1 MNAQQAIAF
10 SIKPLTFAIA
20 MLGIHG
26 CATQPSASQPLSQRV
41 LQANQQLVSRQSYA
55 YDYRVNVVRPPLR
68 SAQALPA
75 SPNRLKLIGQLS
87 KAKHLDARQQAL
99 VTEGVNHQTREQ
111 SEVGQVMDILT
122 KRFEFASTG
131 VVDLRRGQM
140 SIVPEFRYVQNNA
153 GAFIKVPLAA
163 DFARSKVYADLSGLS
178 EFATDPQYD
187 GRYIEYDYSKLLKDK
202 KIDKKALFK
211 VFEQMSLLN
220 ATLAKES
227 DYQPLALT
235 TEDKAKGVS
244 QRIGYRIGYNQML
257 AEYLLFFHVNK
268 RYLKSF
274 INPADF
280 AKDDELKQLG
290 SLAVSP
296 RYLMK
301 KAFDSNELASVE
313 EKAYESA
320 MRLYEAIDKMRAQ
333 SDDSAADPA
342 SADAA
347 EAMDSLETQTAT
359 DESTTDEPTT
369 DESTSDELAQTAKAL
384 AAFDKYQSDK
394 LVSAAALAKI
404 IEANPQAFKAL
415 QAEISKE
422 ANSSFISMDDD
433 IRISYGLNHHNQLLN
448 MVAMSDL
455 PAFEKTTPTT
465 NQPKT
470 QMRTVVNFYDYGK
483 ARVNPDIFNKAITW
497 QQASKDNNLW
507 AATKQSKVFDSDK
520 NLEALSY
527 SLLKQNKGFVET
539 FVTLYTYQFVLQK
552 DEASLG
558 EIDMSALNAAATKLA
573 KIQADNYAVMNT
585 DSRQQDAIT
594 DVDAYVDDELAEH
607 IAGIVDKTYR
617 NQQYLQ
623 QIAKLKAQG
632 KSDAQ
637 IFSQLYQT
645 ISDKPSD
652 VASDVE
658 SAAAVAAQAAAAVD
672 VVEESEEQQ
681 ACSLLLDTD
690 KLDKTSR
697 TRLAKICE
705 KIDTATAQEQ
715 AESQQSSYA
724 DTASS
729 DAAASA
735 PMTAADIAKQTQARD
750 KFNQLLGE
758 IAIEDMQ
765 TQAKHISLSDEGD
778 DELIEKLK
786 PHFEASYDF
795 DYDAYKAA
803 YQLLLLSQ

>member
-1 MNAQQAIAF
+1 MNAQQAITF
-10 SIKPLTFAIA
+10 CIKPLTFAIVL
-20 MLGIHG
+20 LGIHG

-41 LQANQQLVSRQSYA
+41 LQANQQLVSRQSYT

-68 SAQALPA
+68 SAQALAA

-87 KAKHLDARQQAL
+87 TAQHLDARQQAL

-202 KIDKKALFK
+202 KIDKRALFK

-235 TEDKAKGVS
+235 AEDKAKGVS
-244 QRIGYRIGYNQML
+244 QRIGYRISYNQML

-280 AKDDELKQLG
+280 AKDDELKQLS

-301 KAFDSNELASVE
+301 KAFDSHELASVE

-347 EAMDSLETQTAT
+347 EAMDSLETQTA
-359 DESTTDEPTT
+359 TDEPTT

-433 IRISYGLNHHNQLLN
+433 IRISYGLNRQNQLLN

-455 PAFEKTTPTT
+455 PAFEKTTPPT

-539 FVTLYTYQFVLQK
+539 FVTLYSYQFVLQK
-552 DEASLG
+552 DEASLN
-558 EIDMSALNAAATKLA
+558 EIDMAALNSAATKLA

-585 DSRQQDAIT
+585 DSRQQEAVTDA
-594 DVDAYVDDELAEH
+594 DAYVDDELAEH

-658 SAAAVAAQAAAAVD
+658 NAAAAVEAAAAVD
-672 VVEESEEQQ
+672 IVEDSEEQQ

-690 KLDKTSR
+690 KLDKNSR
-697 TRLAKICE
+697 TRLAKICA
-705 KIDTATAQEQ
+705 KIDKATA
-715 AESQQSSYA
+715 S
-724 DTASS
+724 ASR
-729 DAAASA
+729 DAAKSA
-735 PMTAADIAKQTQARD
+735 PITAADIAKQKQARD

-758 IAIEDMQ
+758 IAIEDMH

-778 DELIEKLK
+778 DKLIEKLK

>member
-1 MNAQQAIAF
+1 MNAQQAITF
-10 SIKPLTFAIA
+10 CIKPLTFAIVL
-20 MLGIHG
+20 LGIHG

-41 LQANQQLVSRQSYA
+41 LQANQQLVSRQSYT

-68 SAQALPA
+68 SAQALAA

-87 KAKHLDARQQAL
+87 TAQHLDARQQAL

-202 KIDKKALFK
+202 KIDKRALFK

-235 TEDKAKGVS
+235 AEDKAKGVS
-244 QRIGYRIGYNQML
+244 QRIGYRISYNQML

-280 AKDDELKQLG
+280 AKDDELKQLS

-301 KAFDSNELASVE
+301 KAFDSHELASVE

-359 DESTTDEPTT
+359 DESTT

-433 IRISYGLNHHNQLLN
+433 IRISYGLNRQNQLLN

-455 PAFEKTTPTT
+455 PAFEKTTPPT

-552 DEASLG
+552 DEASLN
-558 EIDMSALNAAATKLA
+558 EIDMAALNSAATKLA

-585 DSRQQDAIT
+585 DSRQQEAVTDA
-594 DVDAYVDDELAEH
+594 DAYVDDELAEH

-652 VASDVE
+652 VE
-658 SAAAVAAQAAAAVD
+658 SAAAAVEAAAAVD

-690 KLDKTSR
+690 KLDKNSR
-697 TRLAKICE
+697 TRLAKICA
-705 KIDTATAQEQ
+705 KIDKATA
-715 AESQQSSYA
+715 S
-724 DTASS
+724 ASR
-729 DAAASA
+729 DAAKSA
-735 PMTAADIAKQTQARD
+735 PITAADIAKQKQARD

-758 IAIEDMQ
+758 IAIEDMH

-778 DELIEKLK
+778 DKLIEKLK

>member
-1 MNAQQAIAF
+1 M
-10 SIKPLTFAIA
+10 
-20 MLGIHG
+20 
-26 CATQPSASQPLSQRV
+26 
-41 LQANQQLVSRQSYA
+41 
-55 YDYRVNVVRPPLR
+55 
-68 SAQALPA
+68 
-75 SPNRLKLIGQLS
+75 
-87 KAKHLDARQQAL
+87 
-99 VTEGVNHQTREQ
+99 
-111 SEVGQVMDILT
+111 
-122 KRFEFASTG
+122 
-131 VVDLRRGQM
+131 
-140 SIVPEFRYVQNNA
+140 
-153 GAFIKVPLAA
+153 
-163 DFARSKVYADLSGLS
+163 
-178 EFATDPQYD
+178 
-187 GRYIEYDYSKLLKDK
+187 
-202 KIDKKALFK
+202 
-211 VFEQMSLLN
+211 
-220 ATLAKES
+220 
-227 DYQPLALT
+227 
-235 TEDKAKGVS
+235 
-244 QRIGYRIGYNQML
+244 
-257 AEYLLFFHVNK
+257 LFFHVNK

-333 SDDSAADPA
+333 SDDNAADPA

-359 DESTTDEPTT
+359 DESTTDE
-369 DESTSDELAQTAKAL
+369 SSSDELGQTAKAL

-394 LVSAAALAKI
+394 FVSAAALAKI
-404 IEANPQAFKAL
+404 IDANPQAFKAL

-422 ANSSFISMDDD
+422 ANSSFMSMDDD
-433 IRISYGLNHHNQLLN
+433 IRISYGLNRQNQLLN

-507 AATKQSKVFDSDK
+507 AATKQSKTFDSDK

-552 DEASLG
+552 DEASLN
-558 EIDMSALNAAATKLA
+558 EIDMAALNAAATKLA

-623 QIAKLKAQG
+623 QIAQLKAQG

-658 SAAAVAAQAAAAVD
+658 NAAAAVEEAAAAVD

-697 TRLAKICE
+697 TRLAKICA
-705 KIDTATAQEQ
+705 KIDTATAQEH
-715 AESQQSSYA
+715 AASQQSSYA
-724 DTASS
+724 DTASR

-795 DYDAYKAA
+795 NYDAYKAT

>member
-1 MNAQQAIAF
+1 MNAQQAITF
-10 SIKPLTFAIA
+10 CIKPLTFAIVL
-20 MLGIHG
+20 LGIHG

-41 LQANQQLVSRQSYA
+41 LQANQQLVSRQSYT

-68 SAQALPA
+68 SAQALAA

-87 KAKHLDARQQAL
+87 TAQHLDARQQAL

-202 KIDKKALFK
+202 KIDKRALFK

-235 TEDKAKGVS
+235 AEDKAKGVS
-244 QRIGYRIGYNQML
+244 QRIGYRISYNQML

-280 AKDDELKQLG
+280 AKDDELKQLS

-301 KAFDSNELASVE
+301 KAFDSHELASVE

-347 EAMDSLETQTAT
+347 EAMDSLETQTA
-359 DESTTDEPTT
+359 TDEPTT

-433 IRISYGLNHHNQLLN
+433 IRISYGLNRQNQLLN

-455 PAFEKTTPTT
+455 PAFEKTTPPT

-552 DEASLG
+552 DEASLN
-558 EIDMSALNAAATKLA
+558 EIDMAALNSAATKLA

-585 DSRQQDAIT
+585 DSRQQEAVTDA
-594 DVDAYVDDELAEH
+594 DAYVDDELAEH

-652 VASDVE
+652 VD
-658 SAAAVAAQAAAAVD
+658 SAAEAVEAAAAVD

-690 KLDKTSR
+690 KLDKNSR
-697 TRLAKICE
+697 TRLAKICA
-705 KIDTATAQEQ
+705 KIDKATA
-715 AESQQSSYA
+715 S
-724 DTASS
+724 ASR
-729 DAAASA
+729 DAAKSA
-735 PMTAADIAKQTQARD
+735 PITAADIAKQKQARD

-778 DELIEKLK
+778 DKLIEKLK

>member
-10 SIKPLTFAIA
+10 SIKPLTFAIV

-41 LQANQQLVSRQSYA
+41 LQANQNLVSRQSYA
-55 YDYRVNVVRPPLR
+55 YDYRVNVVRPHLR
-68 SAQALPA
+68 SAQALAA

-202 KIDKKALFK
+202 KIDKRALFK

-227 DYQPLALT
+227 DYQTLALT

-257 AEYLLFFHVNK
+257 AEYLLFFHVNE

-280 AKDDELKQLG
+280 AKDDELKQLS

-301 KAFDSNELASVE
+301 KAFDSHELASVE

-359 DESTTDEPTT
+359 DESTTDE
-369 DESTSDELAQTAKAL
+369 STSDELGQTAKAL

-404 IEANPQAFKAL
+404 IDANPQAFKAL

-433 IRISYGLNHHNQLLN
+433 IRISYGLNRQNQLLN

-483 ARVNPDIFNKAITW
+483 ARVNPDIFNKAVTW
-497 QQASKDNNLW
+497 QQASKNNNLW

-552 DEASLG
+552 DEASLS
-558 EIDMSALNAAATKLA
+558 EIDMAALNAAATKLA

-585 DSRQQDAIT
+585 DSRQQEAVT

-652 VASDVE
+652 VASDVASDVE
-658 SAAAVAAQAAAAVD
+658 SAPAVAAEATAAVD
-672 VVEESEEQQ
+672 IVEESEEQQ
-681 ACSLLLDTD
+681 ACSVLLDTD

-705 KIDTATAQEQ
+705 KIDTATTQEH
-715 AESQQSSYA
+715 AASQQSSYA
-724 DTASS
+724 DTAS
-729 DAAASA
+729 AS
-735 PMTAADIAKQTQARD
+735 TAVDIAKQTQALD

-765 TQAKHISLSDEGD
+765 TQAKHISLSDED

>member
-10 SIKPLTFAIA
+10 SIKPLTFAIVL
-20 MLGIHG
+20 LGIHG
-26 CATQPSASQPLSQRV
+26 CATLPSASQPLSQRV
-41 LQANQQLVSRQSYA
+41 LQANQNLLSRQSYA

-68 SAQALPA
+68 SAQALAA
-75 SPNRLKLIGQLS
+75 SPNRLKLIQQLS
-87 KAKHLDARQQAL
+87 AAQHLDARQQAL

-111 SEVGQVMDILT
+111 SEAGQVMDILT

-131 VVDLRRGQM
+131 VVDFRRGQM

-202 KIDKKALFK
+202 KIDKRALFK
-211 VFEQMSLLN
+211 VFEQMSLLT

-227 DYQPLALT
+227 DYQSLALT

-244 QRIGYRIGYNQML
+244 QRIGYRISYNQML

-280 AKDDELKQLG
+280 VKDDELKQLG

-301 KAFDSNELASVE
+301 KAFDSHELASVE

-359 DESTTDEPTT
+359 DEPTT
-369 DESTSDELAQTAKAL
+369 DESTSDELGQTVKAL

-433 IRISYGLNHHNQLLN
+433 IRISYGLNRQNQLLN
-448 MVAMSDL
+448 VVAMSDL
-455 PAFEKTTPTT
+455 PAFEKTMPTT

-497 QQASKDNNLW
+497 QQASKDNNLL
-507 AATKQSKVFDSDK
+507 AATKQSKTFDSDK

-552 DEASLG
+552 DEASLN
-558 EIDMSALNAAATKLA
+558 EIDMAALNAAATKLA

-585 DSRQQDAIT
+585 DSRQQKAIT

-652 VASDVE
+652 VE
-658 SAAAVAAQAAAAVD
+658 SAAAVAAEAAAAVD

-697 TRLAKICE
+697 TRLAKICA
-705 KIDTATAQEQ
+705 KIDKATAQEQ
-715 AESQQSSYA
+715 AASQRSGSA

-729 DAAASA
+729 DAAASVR
-735 PMTAADIAKQTQARD
+735 MTAADIAKQTQARD

-786 PHFEASYDF
+786 PHFEASYNF
-795 DYDAYKAA
+795 NYDAYKAT

>member
-1 MNAQQAIAF
+1 MNAQQAITF
-10 SIKPLTFAIA
+10 CIKPLTFAIVL
-20 MLGIHG
+20 LGIHG

-41 LQANQQLVSRQSYA
+41 LQANQQLVSRQSYT

-68 SAQALPA
+68 SAQALAA

-87 KAKHLDARQQAL
+87 TAQHLDARQQAL

-202 KIDKKALFK
+202 KIDKRALFK

-235 TEDKAKGVS
+235 AEDKAKGVS

-280 AKDDELKQLG
+280 AKDDELKQLS

-301 KAFDSNELASVE
+301 KAFDSHELASVE

-347 EAMDSLETQTAT
+347 EAMDSLETQTA
-359 DESTTDEPTT
+359 TDEPTT

-433 IRISYGLNHHNQLLN
+433 IRISYGLNRQNQLLN

-455 PAFEKTTPTT
+455 PAFEKTTPPT

-552 DEASLG
+552 DEASLN
-558 EIDMSALNAAATKLA
+558 EIDMAALNSAATKLA

-585 DSRQQDAIT
+585 DSRQQEAVTDA
-594 DVDAYVDDELAEH
+594 DAYVDDELAEH

-652 VASDVE
+652 VE
-658 SAAAVAAQAAAAVD
+658 SAAAAVEAAAAVD

-690 KLDKTSR
+690 KLDKNSR
-697 TRLAKICE
+697 TRLAKICA
-705 KIDTATAQEQ
+705 KIDKATA
-715 AESQQSSYA
+715 S
-724 DTASS
+724 ASR
-729 DAAASA
+729 DAAKSA
-735 PMTAADIAKQTQARD
+735 PITAADIAKQKQARD

-758 IAIEDMQ
+758 IAIEDMH

-778 DELIEKLK
+778 DKLIEKLK

>member
-10 SIKPLTFAIA
+10 SIKPLTFAIVL
-20 MLGIHG
+20 LGIHG
-26 CATQPSASQPLSQRV
+26 CATQPSVSQPLSQRV
-41 LQANQQLVSRQSYA
+41 LQANQNLVSRQSYA

-68 SAQALPA
+68 SAQALAA

-87 KAKHLDARQQAL
+87 AAQHLDARQQAL

-111 SEVGQVMDILT
+111 SEAGQVMDILT

-202 KIDKKALFK
+202 KIDKRALFK

-227 DYQPLALT
+227 DYQSLALT

-301 KAFDSNELASVE
+301 KAFDSHELASVE

-347 EAMDSLETQTAT
+347 EAMNSLETQTAN
-359 DESTTDEPTT
+359 DDSTT
-369 DESTSDELAQTAKAL
+369 DESTSGDLGQTATAL

-404 IEANPQAFKAL
+404 IDANPQAFKAL

-422 ANSSFISMDDD
+422 ANSGFISIDDD
-433 IRISYGLNHHNQLLN
+433 IRISYGLNRHNQLLN

-455 PAFEKTTPTT
+455 PAFENTTPTA

-507 AATKQSKVFDSDK
+507 AATKQSKTFDSDK

-552 DEASLG
+552 DEASLN
-558 EIDMSALNAAATKLA
+558 EIDMAALNAAATKLA

-585 DSRQQDAIT
+585 DSRQQEAVT

-623 QIAKLKAQG
+623 QIARLKAQG

-645 ISDKPSD
+645 ISDKPSN
-652 VASDVE
+652 VE
-658 SAAAVAAQAAAAVD
+658 SAAAVAAEAAVD

-690 KLDKTSR
+690 KLDKKSR

-715 AESQQSSYA
+715 AASQQSGSA
-724 DTASS
+724 DTASVR
-729 DAAASA
+729 
-735 PMTAADIAKQTQARD
+735 MTAADIAKQKQARD

-765 TQAKHISLSDEGD
+765 TQAKHISLSDED

-795 DYDAYKAA
+795 NYDAYKAA

>member
-1 MNAQQAIAF
+1 
-10 SIKPLTFAIA
+10 
-20 MLGIHG
+20 
-26 CATQPSASQPLSQRV
+26 
-41 LQANQQLVSRQSYA
+41 
-55 YDYRVNVVRPPLR
+55 
-68 SAQALPA
+68 
-75 SPNRLKLIGQLS
+75 
-87 KAKHLDARQQAL
+87 
-99 VTEGVNHQTREQ
+99 
-111 SEVGQVMDILT
+111 
-122 KRFEFASTG
+122 
-131 VVDLRRGQM
+131 
-140 SIVPEFRYVQNNA
+140 
-153 GAFIKVPLAA
+153 
-163 DFARSKVYADLSGLS
+163 
-178 EFATDPQYD
+178 
-187 GRYIEYDYSKLLKDK
+187 
-202 KIDKKALFK
+202 
-211 VFEQMSLLN
+211 
-220 ATLAKES
+220 
-227 DYQPLALT
+227 
-235 TEDKAKGVS
+235 
-244 QRIGYRIGYNQML
+244 
-257 AEYLLFFHVNK
+257 
-268 RYLKSF
+268 
-274 INPADF
+274 
-280 AKDDELKQLG
+280 
-290 SLAVSP
+290 
-296 RYLMK
+296 MK
-301 KAFDSNELASVE
+301 KAFDSHELASVE

-347 EAMDSLETQTAT
+347 EAMDSLETQTA
-359 DESTTDEPTT
+359 TDEPTT

-433 IRISYGLNHHNQLLN
+433 IRISYGLNRQNQLLN

-455 PAFEKTTPTT
+455 PAFEKTTPPT

-552 DEASLG
+552 DEASLN
-558 EIDMSALNAAATKLA
+558 EIDMAALNSAATKLA

-585 DSRQQDAIT
+585 DSRQQEAVTDA
-594 DVDAYVDDELAEH
+594 DAYVDDELAEH

-658 SAAAVAAQAAAAVD
+658 NAAAAVEEAAAAVD

-690 KLDKTSR
+690 KLDKNSR
-697 TRLAKICE
+697 TRLAKICA
-705 KIDTATAQEQ
+705 KIDKATA
-715 AESQQSSYA
+715 S
-724 DTASS
+724 ASR
-729 DAAASA
+729 DAAKSA
-735 PMTAADIAKQTQARD
+735 PITAADIAKQKQARD

-758 IAIEDMQ
+758 IAIEDMH

-778 DELIEKLK
+778 DKLIEKLK
-786 PHFEASYDF
+786 PHFDASYDF

>member
-1 MNAQQAIAF
+1 MNAQQAITF
-10 SIKPLTFAIA
+10 CIKPLTFAIVL
-20 MLGIHG
+20 LGIHG

-41 LQANQQLVSRQSYA
+41 LQANQQLVSRQSYT

-68 SAQALPA
+68 SAQALAA

-87 KAKHLDARQQAL
+87 TAQHLDARQQAL

-202 KIDKKALFK
+202 KIDKRALFK

-235 TEDKAKGVS
+235 AEDKAKGVS
-244 QRIGYRIGYNQML
+244 QRIGYRISYNQML

-280 AKDDELKQLG
+280 AKDDELKQLS

-301 KAFDSNELASVE
+301 KAFDSHELASVE

-347 EAMDSLETQTAT
+347 EAMDSLETQTA
-359 DESTTDEPTT
+359 TDEPTT

-433 IRISYGLNHHNQLLN
+433 IRISYGLNRQNQLLN

-455 PAFEKTTPTT
+455 PAFEKTTPPT

-552 DEASLG
+552 DEASLN
-558 EIDMSALNAAATKLA
+558 EIDMAALNSAATKLA

-585 DSRQQDAIT
+585 DSRQQEAVTDA
-594 DVDAYVDDELAEH
+594 DAYVDDELAEH

-652 VASDVE
+652 VE
-658 SAAAVAAQAAAAVD
+658 SSAAVAAEAAVD

-690 KLDKTSR
+690 KLDKNSR
-697 TRLAKICE
+697 TRLAKICA
-705 KIDTATAQEQ
+705 KIDKATA
-715 AESQQSSYA
+715 S
-724 DTASS
+724 ASR
-729 DAAASA
+729 DAAKSA
-735 PMTAADIAKQTQARD
+735 PITAADIAKQKQARD

-758 IAIEDMQ
+758 IAIEDMH

-778 DELIEKLK
+778 DKLIEKLK

>member
-1 MNAQQAIAF
+1 
-10 SIKPLTFAIA
+10 
-20 MLGIHG
+20 
-26 CATQPSASQPLSQRV
+26 
-41 LQANQQLVSRQSYA
+41 
-55 YDYRVNVVRPPLR
+55 
-68 SAQALPA
+68 
-75 SPNRLKLIGQLS
+75 
-87 KAKHLDARQQAL
+87 
-99 VTEGVNHQTREQ
+99 
-111 SEVGQVMDILT
+111 
-122 KRFEFASTG
+122 
-131 VVDLRRGQM
+131 
-140 SIVPEFRYVQNNA
+140 
-153 GAFIKVPLAA
+153 
-163 DFARSKVYADLSGLS
+163 
-178 EFATDPQYD
+178 
-187 GRYIEYDYSKLLKDK
+187 
-202 KIDKKALFK
+202 
-211 VFEQMSLLN
+211 MSLLN

-227 DYQPLALT
+227 DYQSLALT
-235 TEDKAKGVS
+235 NEDKAKGVS

-280 AKDDELKQLG
+280 AKDDELKQLS

-333 SDDSAADPA
+333 SDESAADPA

-359 DESTTDEPTT
+359 DESTTDE
-369 DESTSDELAQTAKAL
+369 SSSDELGQTAKAL

-404 IEANPQAFKAL
+404 IDANPQAFKAL

-433 IRISYGLNHHNQLLN
+433 IRISYGLNRQNQLLN
-448 MVAMSDL
+448 VVAMSDL
-455 PAFEKTTPTT
+455 PAFEKTTPPT

-507 AATKQSKVFDSDK
+507 AATKQSKIFDSDK

-552 DEASLG
+552 DEASLN
-558 EIDMSALNAAATKLA
+558 EIDMAALNAAASKLA
-573 KIQADNYAVMNT
+573 KIQADNYAVVNT
-585 DSRQQDAIT
+585 DSRQQEAVT
-594 DVDAYVDDELAEH
+594 DIDAYVDDELAEH

-623 QIAKLKAQG
+623 QIARLKAQG

-652 VASDVE
+652 VE
-658 SAAAVAAQAAAAVD
+658 SAAAVAAEAAAAVD

-697 TRLAKICE
+697 TRLAKICA
-705 KIDTATAQEQ
+705 KIDKATAQEQ
-715 AESQQSSYA
+715 AASQQSGSA
-724 DTASS
+724 DTAPV
-729 DAAASA
+729 
-735 PMTAADIAKQTQARD
+735 PMTAADIAKQKQARD

-765 TQAKHISLSDEGD
+765 TQAKHISLSDED

-795 DYDAYKAA
+795 NYDAYKAA

>member
-1 MNAQQAIAF
+1 MNAQQAITF
-10 SIKPLTFAIA
+10 CIKPLTFAIVL
-20 MLGIHG
+20 LGIHG

-41 LQANQQLVSRQSYA
+41 LQANQQLVSRQSYT

-68 SAQALPA
+68 SAQALAA

-87 KAKHLDARQQAL
+87 TAQHLDARQQAL

-202 KIDKKALFK
+202 KIDKRALFK

-235 TEDKAKGVS
+235 AEDKAKGVS
-244 QRIGYRIGYNQML
+244 QRIGYRIGYNQMI

-280 AKDDELKQLG
+280 AKDDELKQLS

-301 KAFDSNELASVE
+301 KAFDSHELASVE

-347 EAMDSLETQTAT
+347 EAMDSLETQTA
-359 DESTTDEPTT
+359 TDEPTT

-433 IRISYGLNHHNQLLN
+433 IRISYGLNRQNQLLN

-455 PAFEKTTPTT
+455 PAFEKTTPPT

-552 DEASLG
+552 DEASLN
-558 EIDMSALNAAATKLA
+558 EIDMAALNSAATKLA

-585 DSRQQDAIT
+585 DSRQQEAVTDA
-594 DVDAYVDDELAEH
+594 DAYVDDELAEH

-652 VASDVE
+652 VE
-658 SAAAVAAQAAAAVD
+658 SAAAAVEAAAAVD

-690 KLDKTSR
+690 KLDKNSR
-697 TRLAKICE
+697 TRLAKICA
-705 KIDTATAQEQ
+705 KIDKATA
-715 AESQQSSYA
+715 S
-724 DTASS
+724 ASR
-729 DAAASA
+729 DAAKSA
-735 PMTAADIAKQTQARD
+735 PITAADIAKQKQARD

-758 IAIEDMQ
+758 IAIEDMH

-778 DELIEKLK
+778 DKLIEKLK

>member
-1 MNAQQAIAF
+1 MNAQQAITF
-10 SIKPLTFAIA
+10 CIKPLTFAIV

-202 KIDKKALFK
+202 KIDKRALFK

-235 TEDKAKGVS
+235 AEDKAKGVS
-244 QRIGYRIGYNQML
+244 QRIGYRISYNQML

-280 AKDDELKQLG
+280 VKDDELKQLG

-347 EAMDSLETQTAT
+347 EAMDSLDTQTAT
-359 DESTTDEPTT
+359 DESTTDE
-369 DESTSDELAQTAKAL
+369 STSDELGQTAKAL

-404 IEANPQAFKAL
+404 IDANPQAFKAL

-433 IRISYGLNHHNQLLN
+433 IRISYGLNRHNQLLN
-448 MVAMSDL
+448 VVAMSDL
-455 PAFEKTTPTT
+455 PTFEKTTPTT

-539 FVTLYTYQFVLQK
+539 FVTLYAYQFVLQK
-552 DEASLG
+552 DEASLN
-558 EIDMSALNAAATKLA
+558 EIDMAALNAAASKLA
-573 KIQADNYAVMNT
+573 KIQADNYAVINT
-585 DSRQQDAIT
+585 DSRQQEAVTDA
-594 DVDAYVDDELAEH
+594 DAYVDDELAEH

-652 VASDVE
+652 VE
-658 SAAAVAAQAAAAVD
+658 SAAAVAAEAAAAAVD

-697 TRLAKICE
+697 TRLAKICA
-705 KIDTATAQEQ
+705 KIDKATAQEQ
-715 AESQQSSYA
+715 AASQQSSYA
-724 DTASS
+724 DTA
-729 DAAASA
+729 
-735 PMTAADIAKQTQARD
+735 PVRMTAADIAKQKQARD

-765 TQAKHISLSDEGD
+765 TQAKHISLSDED

-795 DYDAYKAA
+795 NYDAYKAA

>member
-10 SIKPLTFAIA
+10 SIKPLTFAIV

-26 CATQPSASQPLSQRV
+26 CATQPSVSQPLSQRV
-41 LQANQQLVSRQSYA
+41 LQANQNLLSRQSYA

-68 SAQALPA
+68 SAQALAA

-87 KAKHLDARQQAL
+87 AAQHLDARQQAL
-99 VTEGVNHQTREQ
+99 VTDGVNHQTREQ
-111 SEVGQVMDILT
+111 SEAGQVMDILT

-131 VVDLRRGQM
+131 VVDFRRGQM

-202 KIDKKALFK
+202 KIDKRALFK
-211 VFEQMSLLN
+211 VFEQMSLLT

-227 DYQPLALT
+227 DYQSLALT
-235 TEDKAKGVS
+235 NEDKAKGVS

-280 AKDDELKQLG
+280 VKDDELKQLG

-301 KAFDSNELASVE
+301 KAFDSHELASVE

-320 MRLYEAIDKMRAQ
+320 MRLYEAIDKMRSQ
-333 SDDSAADPA
+333 SHDSAADPA

-359 DESTTDEPTT
+359 DEPTT
-369 DESTSDELAQTAKAL
+369 DESTSDELGQTAKAL

-404 IEANPQAFKAL
+404 IDANPQAFKAL

-422 ANSSFISMDDD
+422 VNSSFMSMDDD
-433 IRISYGLNHHNQLLN
+433 IRISYGLNRQNQLLN

-507 AATKQSKVFDSDK
+507 AATKQSKAFDSDK

-552 DEASLG
+552 DEASLS
-558 EIDMSALNAAATKLA
+558 EIDMAALNAAATKLA
-573 KIQADNYAVMNT
+573 KIQADNYAVVNT
-585 DSRQQDAIT
+585 DSRQQGAVT
-594 DVDAYVDDELAEH
+594 DIDAYVDDELAEH

-623 QIAKLKAQG
+623 QIARLKAQG
-632 KSDAQ
+632 KSEAQ

-652 VASDVE
+652 VE
-658 SAAAVAAQAAAAVD
+658 SAAAVAAEAAAAVD
-672 VVEESEEQQ
+672 VVEESQEQQ

-690 KLDKTSR
+690 KLDKKSR
-697 TRLAKICE
+697 TRLAKICA
-705 KIDTATAQEQ
+705 KIDKATAQQQAASQQSGSADTATVR
-715 AESQQSSYA
+715 
-724 DTASS
+724 
-729 DAAASA
+729 
-735 PMTAADIAKQTQARD
+735 MTAADIAKQKQARD

-765 TQAKHISLSDEGD
+765 TQAKHISLSDED

-795 DYDAYKAA
+795 NYDAYKAA

>member
-1 MNAQQAIAF
+1 MNAQQAITF
-10 SIKPLTFAIA
+10 CIKPLTFAIVL
-20 MLGIHG
+20 LGIHG
-26 CATQPSASQPLSQRV
+26 CVTQPSASQPLSQRV
-41 LQANQQLVSRQSYA
+41 LQANQNLVSRQSYA
-55 YDYRVNVVRPPLR
+55 YDYRVNVMRPPLR

-75 SPNRLKLIGQLS
+75 SPNRLKLIQQLS
-87 KAKHLDARQQAL
+87 KAKHLDARQQVL

-111 SEVGQVMDILT
+111 SEAGQVMDILT

-187 GRYIEYDYSKLLKDK
+187 GRYIEYDYSKLLKDR
-202 KIDKKALFK
+202 KIDKRALFK

-257 AEYLLFFHVNK
+257 AEYLLFFHVNE

-274 INPADF
+274 INPTDF
-280 AKDDELKQLG
+280 VKDDELKQLG

-301 KAFDSNELASVE
+301 KAFDSHELASVE

-347 EAMDSLETQTAT
+347 EAMDSLETQTA
-359 DESTTDEPTT
+359 TDEPTT

-433 IRISYGLNHHNQLLN
+433 IRISYGLNRQNQLLN

-455 PAFEKTTPTT
+455 PAFDNTTPTT

-558 EIDMSALNAAATKLA
+558 EIDMAALNAAATKLA
-573 KIQADNYAVMNT
+573 KIQADNYAVINT

-594 DVDAYVDDELAEH
+594 DADAYVDDELAEH

-623 QIAKLKAQG
+623 QIAKIKAQG

-652 VASDVE
+652 VE
-658 SAAAVAAQAAAAVD
+658 SAAAVAAEAAAAAAVD

-690 KLDKTSR
+690 KLDKKSR

-705 KIDTATAQEQ
+705 KIDTATAQEH
-715 AESQQSSYA
+715 AASQQSGSA
-724 DTASS
+724 DTA
-729 DAAASA
+729 
-735 PMTAADIAKQTQARD
+735 PVRMTAADIAKQTQARD

-795 DYDAYKAA
+795 NYDAYKAT

>member
-1 MNAQQAIAF
+1 MNAQQAITF
-10 SIKPLTFAIA
+10 CIKPLTFAIV

-41 LQANQQLVSRQSYA
+41 LQANQNLISRQSYA

-68 SAQALPA
+68 SAQVLAA

-87 KAKHLDARQQAL
+87 KAQHLDARQQAL

-202 KIDKKALFK
+202 KIDKRALFK

-244 QRIGYRIGYNQML
+244 QRIGYRIGYNQMI

-280 AKDDELKQLG
+280 AKDDELKQLS

-301 KAFDSNELASVE
+301 KAFDSHELASVE

-333 SDDSAADPA
+333 SDESASDPA

-359 DESTTDEPTT
+359 DESTTDE
-369 DESTSDELAQTAKAL
+369 SSSDELGQTAKAL

-404 IEANPQAFKAL
+404 IDANPQAFKAL

-433 IRISYGLNHHNQLLN
+433 IRISYGLNRQNQLLN
-448 MVAMSDL
+448 VVAMSDL
-455 PAFEKTTPTT
+455 PAFEKTTPPT

-507 AATKQSKVFDSDK
+507 AATKQSKTFDSDK

-558 EIDMSALNAAATKLA
+558 EIDMAALNAAATKLA
-573 KIQADNYAVMNT
+573 KIQADNYAVINT
-585 DSRQQDAIT
+585 DSHQQDAIT
-594 DVDAYVDDELAEH
+594 DADAYVDEELAEH

-652 VASDVE
+652 VE
-658 SAAAVAAQAAAAVD
+658 SAAAVAAEAAAAAVD
-672 VVEESEEQQ
+672 VVEESQEQQ

-697 TRLAKICE
+697 TRLAKICA
-705 KIDTATAQEQ
+705 KIDKATAQEQ
-715 AESQQSSYA
+715 AASQQSSYA
-724 DTASS
+724 DTA
-729 DAAASA
+729 
-735 PMTAADIAKQTQARD
+735 PVRMTAADIAKQKQARD

-795 DYDAYKAA
+795 NYDAYKAA

>member
-1 MNAQQAIAF
+1 MNAQQAITF
-10 SIKPLTFAIA
+10 CIKPLTFAIV

-68 SAQALPA
+68 SAQAMPA

-87 KAKHLDARQQAL
+87 TAQHLDARQQAL

-202 KIDKKALFK
+202 KIDKRALFK

-257 AEYLLFFHVNK
+257 AEYLLFFHVNE

-280 AKDDELKQLG
+280 VKDDELKQLS

-301 KAFDSNELASVE
+301 KAFDSHELASVE

-320 MRLYEAIDKMRAQ
+320 MRLYEAIDKMRSQ
-333 SDDSAADPA
+333 SAESAADPA
-342 SADAA
+342 SA
-347 EAMDSLETQTAT
+347 
-359 DESTTDEPTT
+359 EPTT
-369 DESTSDELAQTAKAL
+369 DESTSEELAQTAKAL

-433 IRISYGLNHHNQLLN
+433 IRISYGLNRQNQLLN
-448 MVAMSDL
+448 VVAMSDL

-483 ARVNPDIFNKAITW
+483 ARVNPDIFNKAVTW

-552 DEASLG
+552 DEASLN
-558 EIDMSALNAAATKLA
+558 EIDMAALNAAATKLA
-573 KIQADNYAVMNT
+573 KIQADNDAVMNT
-585 DSRQQDAIT
+585 DSRQQDTIT
-594 DVDAYVDDELAEH
+594 DADAYVDEELAEH

-623 QIAKLKAQG
+623 QIARLKAQG

-652 VASDVE
+652 VE
-658 SAAAVAAQAAAAVD
+658 SAAAAVEAAAAVD

-690 KLDKTSR
+690 KLDKKSR
-697 TRLAKICE
+697 TRLAKICA
-705 KIDTATAQEQ
+705 KIDKATAQEQ
-715 AESQQSSYA
+715 AASQQSGSA
-724 DTASS
+724 DTA
-729 DAAASA
+729 
-735 PMTAADIAKQTQARD
+735 PVRMTAADIAKQKQARD

-758 IAIEDMQ
+758 IAIADMQ
-765 TQAKHISLSDEGD
+765 TQAKHISLFDEGD
-778 DELIEKLK
+778 DKLIEKLK

>member
-1 MNAQQAIAF
+1 MNAQQAITF
-10 SIKPLTFAIA
+10 CIKPLTFAIVL
-20 MLGIHG
+20 LGIHG

-41 LQANQQLVSRQSYA
+41 LQANQQLVSRQSYT

-68 SAQALPA
+68 SAQALAA

-87 KAKHLDARQQAL
+87 TAQHLDARQQAL

-202 KIDKKALFK
+202 KIDKRALFK

-235 TEDKAKGVS
+235 AEDKAKGVS
-244 QRIGYRIGYNQML
+244 QRIGYRISYNQML

-280 AKDDELKQLG
+280 AKDDELKQLS

-301 KAFDSNELASVE
+301 KAFDSHELASVE

-347 EAMDSLETQTAT
+347 EAMDSLETQTA
-359 DESTTDEPTT
+359 TDEPTT

-433 IRISYGLNHHNQLLN
+433 IRISYGLNRQNQLLN

-455 PAFEKTTPTT
+455 PAFEKTTPPT

-552 DEASLG
+552 DEASLN
-558 EIDMSALNAAATKLA
+558 EIDMAALNSAATKLA

-585 DSRQQDAIT
+585 DSRQQEAVTDA
-594 DVDAYVDDELAEH
+594 DAYVDDELAEH

-658 SAAAVAAQAAAAVD
+658 SAAAVAAEAAAAVD
-672 VVEESEEQQ
+672 IVEESEEQQ
-681 ACSLLLDTD
+681 ACSVLLDTD

-715 AESQQSSYA
+715 AASQQSGSA
-724 DTASS
+724 DT
-729 DAAASA
+729 ASA

>member
-1 MNAQQAIAF
+1 MNAQQAITF
-10 SIKPLTFAIA
+10 CIKPLTFAIVL
-20 MLGIHG
+20 LGIHG

-41 LQANQQLVSRQSYA
+41 FQANQQLVSRQSYT

-68 SAQALPA
+68 SAQALAA

-87 KAKHLDARQQAL
+87 TAQHLDARQQAL

-202 KIDKKALFK
+202 KIDKRALFK

-235 TEDKAKGVS
+235 AEDKAKGVS
-244 QRIGYRIGYNQML
+244 QRIGYRISYNQML

-280 AKDDELKQLG
+280 AKDDELKQLS

-301 KAFDSNELASVE
+301 KAFDSHELASVE

-347 EAMDSLETQTAT
+347 EAMDSLETQTA
-359 DESTTDEPTT
+359 TDEPTT

-433 IRISYGLNHHNQLLN
+433 IRISYGLNRQNQLLN

-455 PAFEKTTPTT
+455 PAFEKTTPPT

-552 DEASLG
+552 DEASLN
-558 EIDMSALNAAATKLA
+558 EIDMAALNSAATKLA

-585 DSRQQDAIT
+585 DSRQQEAVTDA
-594 DVDAYVDDELAEH
+594 DAYVDDELAEH

-658 SAAAVAAQAAAAVD
+658 SAAAAVEAAAAVD

-690 KLDKTSR
+690 KLDKNSR
-697 TRLAKICE
+697 TRLAKICA
-705 KIDTATAQEQ
+705 KIDKATA
-715 AESQQSSYA
+715 S
-724 DTASS
+724 ASR
-729 DAAASA
+729 DAAKSA
-735 PMTAADIAKQTQARD
+735 PITAADIAKQKQARD

-758 IAIEDMQ
+758 IAIEDMH

-778 DELIEKLK
+778 DKLIEKLK

>member
-10 SIKPLTFAIA
+10 SIKPLTFAIV

-41 LQANQQLVSRQSYA
+41 LQANQNLLSRQSYA
-55 YDYRVNVVRPPLR
+55 YDYRVNVVRPPLS
-68 SAQALPA
+68 SAQALAA

-87 KAKHLDARQQAL
+87 KAQHLDARQQAL

-202 KIDKKALFK
+202 KIDKRALFK

-227 DYQPLALT
+227 DYQTLALT
-235 TEDKAKGVS
+235 TEDKTKGVS

-333 SDDSAADPA
+333 SDDSAADTA
-342 SADAA
+342 SADAT

-359 DESTTDEPTT
+359 DEST
-369 DESTSDELAQTAKAL
+369 SDELGQTVKAL

-433 IRISYGLNHHNQLLN
+433 IRISYGLNRQNQLLN
-448 MVAMSDL
+448 VVAMSDL
-455 PAFEKTTPTT
+455 PAFEKTMPTT

-497 QQASKDNNLW
+497 QQASKDNNLL
-507 AATKQSKVFDSDK
+507 AATKQSKTFDSDK

-552 DEASLG
+552 DEASLN
-558 EIDMSALNAAATKLA
+558 EIDMAALNAAATKLA

-585 DSRQQDAIT
+585 DSRQQKAIT

-652 VASDVE
+652 VE
-658 SAAAVAAQAAAAVD
+658 SAAAVAAEAAAAVD

-697 TRLAKICE
+697 TRLAKICA
-705 KIDTATAQEQ
+705 KIDKATAQEQ
-715 AESQQSSYA
+715 AASQRSGSA

-729 DAAASA
+729 DAAASVR
-735 PMTAADIAKQTQARD
+735 MTAADIAKQTQARD

-765 TQAKHISLSDEGD
+765 TQAKHISLSDED

-795 DYDAYKAA
+795 NYDAYKAA

>member
-10 SIKPLTFAIA
+10 SIKPLTFAIV

-41 LQANQQLVSRQSYA
+41 LQANQNLLSRQSYT

-68 SAQALPA
+68 SAQALAA

-87 KAKHLDARQQAL
+87 TAQHLDARQQAL

-202 KIDKKALFK
+202 KIDKRALFK

-244 QRIGYRIGYNQML
+244 QRIGYRISYNQML

-280 AKDDELKQLG
+280 AKDDELKQLS

-301 KAFDSNELASVE
+301 KAFDSHELASVE

-347 EAMDSLETQTAT
+347 EAMDSLETQTA
-359 DESTTDEPTT
+359 TDEPTT

-433 IRISYGLNHHNQLLN
+433 IRISYGLNRQNQLLN

-455 PAFEKTTPTT
+455 PAFEKTTPPT

-552 DEASLG
+552 DEASLS
-558 EIDMSALNAAATKLA
+558 EIDMAALNAAATKLA
-573 KIQADNYAVMNT
+573 KIHADNYAVINT
-585 DSRQQDAIT
+585 DIRQQEAVT
-594 DVDAYVDDELAEH
+594 DVDAYVDEELAEH

-623 QIAKLKAQG
+623 QIARLKAQG

-658 SAAAVAAQAAAAVD
+658 SAAAAAEAAAAVD
-672 VVEESEEQQ
+672 IVEDSEEQQ
-681 ACSLLLDTD
+681 ACSVLLDTD
-690 KLDKTSR
+690 KLDKKSR

-715 AESQQSSYA
+715 AASQQSGIA
-724 DTASS
+724 DTA
-729 DAAASA
+729 
-735 PMTAADIAKQTQARD
+735 PVRMTAVDIAKQKQARD

-765 TQAKHISLSDEGD
+765 TQAKHISLSDED

>member
-10 SIKPLTFAIA
+10 SIKPLTFAIV

-26 CATQPSASQPLSQRV
+26 CATLPSASQPLSQRV
-41 LQANQQLVSRQSYA
+41 LQANQNLLSRQSYA
-55 YDYRVNVVRPPLR
+55 YDYRVNVVRPPLS
-68 SAQALPA
+68 SAQALAA

-87 KAKHLDARQQAL
+87 AAQHLDARQQAL
-99 VTEGVNHQTREQ
+99 VTEGANHQTREQ
-111 SEVGQVMDILT
+111 SEAGQVMDILT

-202 KIDKKALFK
+202 KIDKRALFK

-227 DYQPLALT
+227 DYQSLALAN
-235 TEDKAKGVS
+235 EDKAKGVS
-244 QRIGYRIGYNQML
+244 QRIGYRISYNQML

-280 AKDDELKQLG
+280 VKDDELKQLG

-301 KAFDSNELASVE
+301 KAFDSHELASVE

-359 DESTTDEPTT
+359 DDSTTDEA
-369 DESTSDELAQTAKAL
+369 TSDELGQTAKAL

-433 IRISYGLNHHNQLLN
+433 IRISYGLNRQNQLLN

-552 DEASLG
+552 DEASLN
-558 EIDMSALNAAATKLA
+558 EIDMAALNTAATKLA
-573 KIQADNYAVMNT
+573 KIQADNYAVINT

-594 DVDAYVDDELAEH
+594 DADAYVDDELAEH

-623 QIAKLKAQG
+623 QIARLKAQG

-658 SAAAVAAQAAAAVD
+658 NAAAAVEEAAAAVD

-681 ACSLLLDTD
+681 ACSVLLDTD
-690 KLDKTSR
+690 KLDKKSR

-715 AESQQSSYA
+715 AASQQSGYA

-735 PMTAADIAKQTQARD
+735 PVLMTAADIAKQTQARD

-765 TQAKHISLSDEGD
+765 TQAKHISLSDD

>member
-10 SIKPLTFAIA
+10 SIKPLTFAIV

-68 SAQALPA
+68 GAQALPA
-75 SPNRLKLIGQLS
+75 SPNRLKLIQQLS
-87 KAKHLDARQQAL
+87 TAQHLDARQQAL

-202 KIDKKALFK
+202 KIDKRALFK

-227 DYQPLALT
+227 DYQSLALT
-235 TEDKAKGVS
+235 NEDKAKGVS

-280 AKDDELKQLG
+280 AKDDELKQLS

-333 SDDSAADPA
+333 SDDSAAEPA

-359 DESTTDEPTT
+359 DESTTDE
-369 DESTSDELAQTAKAL
+369 SSSDELGQTAKAL

-404 IEANPQAFKAL
+404 IDANPQAFKAL

-433 IRISYGLNHHNQLLN
+433 IRISYGLNRQNQLLN
-448 MVAMSDL
+448 VVAMSDL
-455 PAFEKTTPTT
+455 PAFEKTTPPT

-507 AATKQSKVFDSDK
+507 AATKQSKIFDSDK

-552 DEASLG
+552 DEASLN
-558 EIDMSALNAAATKLA
+558 EIDMAALNAAATKLA
-573 KIQADNYAVMNT
+573 KIQADNYAVVNT
-585 DSRQQDAIT
+585 DSRQQKAVT
-594 DVDAYVDDELAEH
+594 DVDAYVDEELAEH

-652 VASDVE
+652 VE
-658 SAAAVAAQAAAAVD
+658 SAAAVAAEAAAVD
-672 VVEESEEQQ
+672 VVEESQEQQ

-715 AESQQSSYA
+715 AASQQSSYA
-724 DTASS
+724 DTA
-729 DAAASA
+729 
-735 PMTAADIAKQTQARD
+735 PVRMTAADIAKQKQARD

-765 TQAKHISLSDEGD
+765 TQAKHISLSDED

-795 DYDAYKAA
+795 NYDAYKAA

>member
-10 SIKPLTFAIA
+10 SIKPLTFAIV

-68 SAQALPA
+68 SAQALAA

-202 KIDKKALFK
+202 KIDKRALFK

-257 AEYLLFFHVNK
+257 AEYLLFFHVNE

-301 KAFDSNELASVE
+301 KAFDSHELASVE

-333 SDDSAADPA
+333 SDESAADPA

-359 DESTTDEPTT
+359 DESTTDEP
-369 DESTSDELAQTAKAL
+369 TSDELAQTAKAL

-404 IEANPQAFKAL
+404 IDANPQAFKAL

-422 ANSSFISMDDD
+422 ANSSFTSMDDD
-433 IRISYGLNHHNQLLN
+433 IRISYGLNRQNQLLN

-455 PAFEKTTPTT
+455 PSFEKTTPTT
-465 NQPKT
+465 DQPKT

-558 EIDMSALNAAATKLA
+558 EIDMAALNAAATKLA

-585 DSRQQDAIT
+585 DSRQQEAVT
-594 DVDAYVDDELAEH
+594 DVDAYVDEELAEH

-652 VASDVE
+652 VE
-658 SAAAVAAQAAAAVD
+658 SAAAVAAEAAAAAVD

-715 AESQQSSYA
+715 AASQQSSYA
-724 DTASS
+724 DTAS
-729 DAAASA
+729 AS
-735 PMTAADIAKQTQARD
+735 TAVDIAKQTQAHD

-765 TQAKHISLSDEGD
+765 TQAKHISLSDED

>member
-10 SIKPLTFAIA
+10 SIKPLTFAIV

-41 LQANQQLVSRQSYA
+41 LQANQNLVSRQSYA

-68 SAQALPA
+68 SAQALAA
-75 SPNRLKLIGQLS
+75 SPNRLKLIQQLS
-87 KAKHLDARQQAL
+87 AAQHLDARQQAL
-99 VTEGVNHQTREQ
+99 VTDGVNHQTREQ

-187 GRYIEYDYSKLLKDK
+187 GRYIEYDYSKLLKDR
-202 KIDKKALFK
+202 KIDKRALFK

-227 DYQPLALT
+227 DYQSLALT

-244 QRIGYRIGYNQML
+244 QRIGYRISYNQML
-257 AEYLLFFHVNK
+257 AEYLLFFHVNE

-280 AKDDELKQLG
+280 VKDDELKQLS

-301 KAFDSNELASVE
+301 KAFDSHELASVE

-359 DESTTDEPTT
+359 DESTTDE
-369 DESTSDELAQTAKAL
+369 STSDELGQTAKAL

-433 IRISYGLNHHNQLLN
+433 IRISYGLNSQNQLLN

-507 AATKQSKVFDSDK
+507 AATKQSKTFDSDK

-552 DEASLG
+552 DEASLN
-558 EIDMSALNAAATKLA
+558 EIDMAALNAAATKLA
-573 KIQADNYAVMNT
+573 KIQADNYAVINT
-585 DSRQQDAIT
+585 DSRQQEAVT

-623 QIAKLKAQG
+623 QIARLKAQG

-652 VASDVE
+652 VE
-658 SAAAVAAQAAAAVD
+658 SAAAVAAEAAAAVVD

-715 AESQQSSYA
+715 AASQQSSSA

-735 PMTAADIAKQTQARD
+735 PVPMTAADIAKQTQARD

-795 DYDAYKAA
+795 NYDAYKAA

>member
-1 MNAQQAIAF
+1 MNAQQAITF
-10 SIKPLTFAIA
+10 CIKPLTFAIVL
-20 MLGIHG
+20 LGIHG

-41 LQANQQLVSRQSYA
+41 LQANQQLVSRQSYT

-68 SAQALPA
+68 SAQALAA

-87 KAKHLDARQQAL
+87 TAQHLDARQQAL

-202 KIDKKALFK
+202 KIDKRALFK

-235 TEDKAKGVS
+235 AEDKAKGVS
-244 QRIGYRIGYNQML
+244 QRIGYRISYNQML

-280 AKDDELKQLG
+280 AKDDELKQLS

-301 KAFDSNELASVE
+301 KAFDSHELASVE

-347 EAMDSLETQTAT
+347 EAMDSLETQTA
-359 DESTTDEPTT
+359 TDEPTT

-433 IRISYGLNHHNQLLN
+433 IRISYGLNRQNQLLN

-455 PAFEKTTPTT
+455 PAFEKTTPPT

-552 DEASLG
+552 DEASLN
-558 EIDMSALNAAATKLA
+558 EIDMAALNSAATKLA

-585 DSRQQDAIT
+585 DSRQQEAVTDA
-594 DVDAYVDDELAEH
+594 DAYVDDELAEH

-652 VASDVE
+652 VE
-658 SAAAVAAQAAAAVD
+658 SAAAAVEAAAAVD

-690 KLDKTSR
+690 KLDKNSR
-697 TRLAKICE
+697 TRLAKICA
-705 KIDTATAQEQ
+705 KIDKATA
-715 AESQQSSYA
+715 S
-724 DTASS
+724 ASR
-729 DAAASA
+729 DAAKSA
-735 PMTAADIAKQTQARD
+735 PITAADIAKQKQARD

-758 IAIEDMQ
+758 IAIEDMH

-786 PHFEASYDF
+786 PHFDASYDF

>member
-1 MNAQQAIAF
+1 
-10 SIKPLTFAIA
+10 
-20 MLGIHG
+20 
-26 CATQPSASQPLSQRV
+26 
-41 LQANQQLVSRQSYA
+41 
-55 YDYRVNVVRPPLR
+55 
-68 SAQALPA
+68 
-75 SPNRLKLIGQLS
+75 
-87 KAKHLDARQQAL
+87 
-99 VTEGVNHQTREQ
+99 
-111 SEVGQVMDILT
+111 
-122 KRFEFASTG
+122 
-131 VVDLRRGQM
+131 
-140 SIVPEFRYVQNNA
+140 
-153 GAFIKVPLAA
+153 
-163 DFARSKVYADLSGLS
+163 
-178 EFATDPQYD
+178 
-187 GRYIEYDYSKLLKDK
+187 
-202 KIDKKALFK
+202 
-211 VFEQMSLLN
+211 
-220 ATLAKES
+220 
-227 DYQPLALT
+227 
-235 TEDKAKGVS
+235 
-244 QRIGYRIGYNQML
+244 ML

-280 AKDDELKQLG
+280 VKDDELKQLG

-301 KAFDSNELASVE
+301 KAFDSHELASVE

-369 DESTSDELAQTAKAL
+369 DESISEELGQTAKAL

-404 IEANPQAFKAL
+404 IDANPQAFKAL

-433 IRISYGLNHHNQLLN
+433 IRISYGLNRQNQLLN

-455 PAFEKTTPTT
+455 PSFEKTTPTT

-507 AATKQSKVFDSDK
+507 AATKQSKTFDSDK

-539 FVTLYTYQFVLQK
+539 FVTLYSYQFVLQK

-558 EIDMSALNAAATKLA
+558 EIDMAALNAAATKLA

-585 DSRQQDAIT
+585 DSRQQKAIT

-658 SAAAVAAQAAAAVD
+658 SAAAVAAEAAAAAVD
-672 VVEESEEQQ
+672 VVEESQEQQ

-697 TRLAKICE
+697 TRLAKICA
-705 KIDTATAQEQ
+705 KIDKATAQEQ
-715 AESQQSSYA
+715 AASQQSSYA
-724 DTASS
+724 DTA
-729 DAAASA
+729 
-735 PMTAADIAKQTQARD
+735 PVRMTAADIAKQTQARD

-765 TQAKHISLSDEGD
+765 TQAKHISLSDED

-795 DYDAYKAA
+795 NYDAYKAA

>member
-10 SIKPLTFAIA
+10 SIKPLTFAIV

-41 LQANQQLVSRQSYA
+41 LQANQNLLSRQSYA
-55 YDYRVNVVRPPLR
+55 YDYRVNVVRPHLR
-68 SAQALPA
+68 SAQALAA

-87 KAKHLDARQQAL
+87 TAQHLDARQQAL

-202 KIDKKALFK
+202 KIDKRALFK

-227 DYQPLALT
+227 DYQTLALT

-257 AEYLLFFHVNK
+257 AEYLLFFHVNE

-280 AKDDELKQLG
+280 VKDDELKQLS

-301 KAFDSNELASVE
+301 KAFDSHELASVE

-359 DESTTDEPTT
+359 DDSTT
-369 DESTSDELAQTAKAL
+369 DESTSDELGQTAKAL

-433 IRISYGLNHHNQLLN
+433 IRISYGLNRQNQLLN
-448 MVAMSDL
+448 VVAMSDL

-497 QQASKDNNLW
+497 QQASKNNNLW

-539 FVTLYTYQFVLQK
+539 FVTLYSYQFVLQK

-558 EIDMSALNAAATKLA
+558 EIDMAALNAAATKLA

-585 DSRQQDAIT
+585 DSRQQKAIT

-652 VASDVE
+652 VE
-658 SAAAVAAQAAAAVD
+658 SAAAVAAEAAAAVD

-697 TRLAKICE
+697 TRLAKICA
-705 KIDTATAQEQ
+705 KIDKATAQEQ
-715 AESQQSSYA
+715 AASQRSGSA

-729 DAAASA
+729 DAAA
-735 PMTAADIAKQTQARD
+735 PVRMTAADIAKQKQARD

-765 TQAKHISLSDEGD
+765 TQAKHISLSDED

-795 DYDAYKAA
+795 NYDAYKAA

>member
-1 MNAQQAIAF
+1 MNAQQAITF
-10 SIKPLTFAIA
+10 CIKPLTFAIVL
-20 MLGIHG
+20 LGIHG

-41 LQANQQLVSRQSYA
+41 LQANQQLVSRQSYT

-68 SAQALPA
+68 SAQALAA

-87 KAKHLDARQQAL
+87 TAQHLDARQQAL

-202 KIDKKALFK
+202 KIDKRALFK

-235 TEDKAKGVS
+235 AEDKAKGVS
-244 QRIGYRIGYNQML
+244 QRIGYRISYNQML

-280 AKDDELKQLG
+280 AKDDELKQLS

-301 KAFDSNELASVE
+301 KAFDSHELASVE

-347 EAMDSLETQTAT
+347 EAMDSLETQTA
-359 DESTTDEPTT
+359 TDEPTT

-433 IRISYGLNHHNQLLN
+433 IRISYGLNRQNQLLN

-455 PAFEKTTPTT
+455 PAFEKTTPPT

-552 DEASLG
+552 DEASLN
-558 EIDMSALNAAATKLA
+558 EIDMAALNSAATKLA

-585 DSRQQDAIT
+585 DSRQQEAVTDA
-594 DVDAYVDDELAEH
+594 DAYVDDELAEH

-658 SAAAVAAQAAAAVD
+658 SAAAVAAEAAAAVD
-672 VVEESEEQQ
+672 IVEESEEQQ
-681 ACSLLLDTD
+681 ACSVLLDTD

-697 TRLAKICE
+697 TRLAKICA
-705 KIDTATAQEQ
+705 KIDKATA
-715 AESQQSSYA
+715 S
-724 DTASS
+724 ASR
-729 DAAASA
+729 DAAKSA
-735 PMTAADIAKQTQARD
+735 PITAADIAKQTQARD

-758 IAIEDMQ
+758 IAIEDMH

-778 DELIEKLK
+778 DKLIEKLK

>member
-1 MNAQQAIAF
+1 MNAQQASTF
-10 SIKPLTFAIA
+10 CIKPLTFAIVL
-20 MLGIHG
+20 LGIHG

-41 LQANQQLVSRQSYA
+41 LQANQNLVSRQSYA

-68 SAQALPA
+68 SAQALAA
-75 SPNRLKLIGQLS
+75 SPNRLKLIQQLS
-87 KAKHLDARQQAL
+87 AAQHLDTRQQAL

-202 KIDKKALFK
+202 KIDKRALFK

-235 TEDKAKGVS
+235 AEDKAKGVS
-244 QRIGYRIGYNQML
+244 QRIGYRISYNQML

-280 AKDDELKQLG
+280 AKDDELKQLS

-301 KAFDSNELASVE
+301 KAFDSHELASVE

-347 EAMDSLETQTAT
+347 EAMDSLETQTA
-359 DESTTDEPTT
+359 TDEPTT

-433 IRISYGLNHHNQLLN
+433 IRISYGLNRQNQLLN

-455 PAFEKTTPTT
+455 PAFEKTTLTT
-465 NQPKT
+465 NQPKA

-552 DEASLG
+552 DEASLN
-558 EIDMSALNAAATKLA
+558 EIDMAALNSAATKLA

-585 DSRQQDAIT
+585 DSRQQEAVTDA
-594 DVDAYVDDELAEH
+594 DAYVDDELAEH

-637 IFSQLYQT
+637 IFSQLYQN

-652 VASDVE
+652 VE
-658 SAAAVAAQAAAAVD
+658 SAAAAVEAAAAVD
-672 VVEESEEQQ
+672 VVEESQEQQ

-690 KLDKTSR
+690 KLDKNSR
-697 TRLAKICE
+697 TRLAKICA
-705 KIDTATAQEQ
+705 KIDKATA
-715 AESQQSSYA
+715 S
-724 DTASS
+724 ASR
-729 DAAASA
+729 DAAKSA
-735 PMTAADIAKQTQARD
+735 PITAADIAKQKQARD

-758 IAIEDMQ
+758 IAIEDMH

-778 DELIEKLK
+778 DKLIEKLK

>member
-10 SIKPLTFAIA
+10 SIKPLTFAIV

-41 LQANQQLVSRQSYA
+41 LQANQNLLSRQSYA
-55 YDYRVNVVRPPLR
+55 YDYRVNVVRPHLR
-68 SAQALPA
+68 SAQALAA

-87 KAKHLDARQQAL
+87 KAQHLDARQQAL

-131 VVDLRRGQM
+131 VVDFRRGQM

-202 KIDKKALFK
+202 KIDKRALFK

-257 AEYLLFFHVNK
+257 AEYLLFFHVNE

-301 KAFDSNELASVE
+301 KAFDSHELASVE

-359 DESTTDEPTT
+359 DEPTT
-369 DESTSDELAQTAKAL
+369 EESTSDELGQTAKAL
-384 AAFDKYQSDK
+384 TAFDKYQSDK

-433 IRISYGLNHHNQLLN
+433 IRISYGLNRQNQLLN
-448 MVAMSDL
+448 VVAMSDL

-497 QQASKDNNLW
+497 QQASKNNNLW

-539 FVTLYTYQFVLQK
+539 FVTLYSYQFVLQK

-558 EIDMSALNAAATKLA
+558 EIDMAALNAAATKLA

-585 DSRQQDAIT
+585 DSRQQEAVTDAE
-594 DVDAYVDDELAEH
+594 AYVDDELAEH

-652 VASDVE
+652 AE
-658 SAAAVAAQAAAAVD
+658 SAAAVAAEAAAKVD
-672 VVEESEEQQ
+672 VVEESQEQQ

-690 KLDKTSR
+690 KLDKKSR

-705 KIDTATAQEQ
+705 KIDKATAQEQ
-715 AESQQSSYA
+715 AASQQSSSA
-724 DTASS
+724 DTA
-729 DAAASA
+729 
-735 PMTAADIAKQTQARD
+735 PVRMTAADIAKQTQAHD

-795 DYDAYKAA
+795 NYDAYKAA

>member
-10 SIKPLTFAIA
+10 SIKPLTFAIVL
-20 MLGIHG
+20 LGIHG
-26 CATQPSASQPLSQRV
+26 CATQPSVSQPLSQRV
-41 LQANQQLVSRQSYA
+41 LQANQNLLSRQSYA

-68 SAQALPA
+68 SAQALAA
-75 SPNRLKLIGQLS
+75 SPNRLKLIQQLS
-87 KAKHLDARQQAL
+87 AAQHLDARQQAL

-202 KIDKKALFK
+202 KIDKRALFK

-359 DESTTDEPTT
+359 DESTTDE
-369 DESTSDELAQTAKAL
+369 STSDELGQTAKAL

-404 IEANPQAFKAL
+404 IDANPQAFKAL

-422 ANSSFISMDDD
+422 TNSSFMSMDDD
-433 IRISYGLNHHNQLLN
+433 IRISYGLNRQNQLLN

-455 PAFEKTTPTT
+455 PSFEKTTPTT

-507 AATKQSKVFDSDK
+507 AATKQSKTFDSDK

-552 DEASLG
+552 DEASLN
-558 EIDMSALNAAATKLA
+558 EIDMAALNAAATKLA
-573 KIQADNYAVMNT
+573 KIQADNYAVINT
-585 DSRQQDAIT
+585 DSLQQEAVT
-594 DVDAYVDDELAEH
+594 DVDAYIDEELAEH

-623 QIAKLKAQG
+623 QIARLKAQG

-652 VASDVE
+652 VE
-658 SAAAVAAQAAAAVD
+658 SAAAVAAEAAAAVD

-697 TRLAKICE
+697 TRLAKICA
-705 KIDTATAQEQ
+705 KIDKATAQQQ
-715 AESQQSSYA
+715 AASQQSGSA
-724 DTASS
+724 DTA
-729 DAAASA
+729 
-735 PMTAADIAKQTQARD
+735 PVRITAADIAKQKQARD

-778 DELIEKLK
+778 DKLIEKLK

-795 DYDAYKAA
+795 NYDAYKAA

>member
-10 SIKPLTFAIA
+10 SIKPLTFAIV

-41 LQANQQLVSRQSYA
+41 LQANQNLLSRQSYA
-55 YDYRVNVVRPPLR
+55 YDYRVNVMRPPLR
-68 SAQALPA
+68 SAQALAA
-75 SPNRLKLIGQLS
+75 SLNRLKLIGQLS
-87 KAKHLDARQQAL
+87 AAQHLDARQQAL
-99 VTEGVNHQTREQ
+99 VIEGVNHQTREQ
-111 SEVGQVMDILT
+111 SEAGQVMDILT

-202 KIDKKALFK
+202 KIDKRALFK

-227 DYQPLALT
+227 DYQTLALT

-244 QRIGYRIGYNQML
+244 QRIGYRIGYNQMI

-280 AKDDELKQLG
+280 AKDDELKQLS

-333 SDDSAADPA
+333 SDESAADPA

-347 EAMDSLETQTAT
+347 ETMDSLETQTAT
-359 DESTTDEPTT
+359 DESTT

-404 IEANPQAFKAL
+404 IDANPQAFKAL

-433 IRISYGLNHHNQLLN
+433 IRISYGLNRQNQLLN

-507 AATKQSKVFDSDK
+507 AATKQSKTFDSDK

-552 DEASLG
+552 DEASLN
-558 EIDMSALNAAATKLA
+558 EIDMAALNAAATKLA

-585 DSRQQDAIT
+585 DSRQQEVVTEA
-594 DVDAYVDDELAEH
+594 DAYVDDELAEH

-623 QIAKLKAQG
+623 QIARLKAQG

-637 IFSQLYQT
+637 IFSELYQT

-652 VASDVE
+652 VE
-658 SAAAVAAQAAAAVD
+658 SAAAVAAEAAAAAAVD
-672 VVEESEEQQ
+672 VIEESEEQQ

-697 TRLAKICE
+697 TRLAKICA
-705 KIDTATAQEQ
+705 KIDKATAQEQ
-715 AESQQSSYA
+715 AASQQSSYA

-735 PMTAADIAKQTQARD
+735 PVPMTAADIAQQKQARD

-765 TQAKHISLSDEGD
+765 TQAKHISLSDED

>member
-10 SIKPLTFAIA
+10 SIKPLTFAIV

-68 SAQALPA
+68 SAQALAA
-75 SPNRLKLIGQLS
+75 SPNRLKLIQQLS
-87 KAKHLDARQQAL
+87 AAQHLDARQQAL

-202 KIDKKALFK
+202 KIDKRALFK

-257 AEYLLFFHVNK
+257 AEYLLFFHVNE

-301 KAFDSNELASVE
+301 KAFDSHELASVE

-342 SADAA
+342 SADAT

-359 DESTTDEPTT
+359 DESTTDE
-369 DESTSDELAQTAKAL
+369 STSDELGQTAKAL

-404 IEANPQAFKAL
+404 IYANPQAFKAL

-422 ANSSFISMDDD
+422 ANSSFMSMDDD
-433 IRISYGLNHHNQLLN
+433 IRISYGLNRHNQLLN

-455 PAFEKTTPTT
+455 PAFENTTSPT

-552 DEASLG
+552 DEASLN
-558 EIDMSALNAAATKLA
+558 EIDMAALNAAATKLA
-573 KIQADNYAVMNT
+573 KIQADNYAVINT
-585 DSRQQDAIT
+585 DSRQQKAIT

-623 QIAKLKAQG
+623 QIARLKAQG

-658 SAAAVAAQAAAAVD
+658 NAAAAVEEAAAAVD

-690 KLDKTSR
+690 KLDKKSR

-715 AESQQSSYA
+715 AASQQSSYA

-735 PMTAADIAKQTQARD
+735 PMTAADIAKQKQARD

>member
-1 MNAQQAIAF
+1 MNAQQAITF
-10 SIKPLTFAIA
+10 CIKPLTFAIVL
-20 MLGIHG
+20 LGIHG
-26 CATQPSASQPLSQRV
+26 CATQPSASQPLSQRI
-41 LQANQQLVSRQSYA
+41 LQANQNLLSRQSYT

-68 SAQALPA
+68 SAQALAA

-87 KAKHLDARQQAL
+87 TAQHLDARQQAL

-202 KIDKKALFK
+202 KIDKRALFK

-235 TEDKAKGVS
+235 AEDKAKGVS
-244 QRIGYRIGYNQML
+244 QRIGYRISYNQML

-280 AKDDELKQLG
+280 AKDDELKQLS

-301 KAFDSNELASVE
+301 KAFDSHELASVE

-347 EAMDSLETQTAT
+347 EAMDSLETQTA
-359 DESTTDEPTT
+359 TDEPTT

-433 IRISYGLNHHNQLLN
+433 IRISYGLNRQNQLLN

-455 PAFEKTTPTT
+455 PAFEKTTPPT

-552 DEASLG
+552 DEASLN
-558 EIDMSALNAAATKLA
+558 EIDMAALNAAATKLA

-585 DSRQQDAIT
+585 DSRQQEAVTDA
-594 DVDAYVDDELAEH
+594 DAYVDDELAEH

-658 SAAAVAAQAAAAVD
+658 NAAAAVEAAAAVD

-697 TRLAKICE
+697 TRLAKICA
-705 KIDTATAQEQ
+705 KIDKATA
-715 AESQQSSYA
+715 S
-724 DTASS
+724 ASR

-735 PMTAADIAKQTQARD
+735 PITAADIAKQKQARD

-778 DELIEKLK
+778 DKLIEKLK

>member
-1 MNAQQAIAF
+1 MNAQQAITF
-10 SIKPLTFAIA
+10 CIKPLTFAIV

-87 KAKHLDARQQAL
+87 TAQHLDARQQAL

-122 KRFEFASTG
+122 KRFEFSSTG

-202 KIDKKALFK
+202 KIDKRALFK

-244 QRIGYRIGYNQML
+244 QRIGYRIGYNQMI

-301 KAFDSNELASVE
+301 KAFDSHELASVE

-333 SDDSAADPA
+333 SDDSAVDPA
-342 SADAA
+342 SADAE
-347 EAMDSLETQTAT
+347 EAIDSLETQTAT
-359 DESTTDEPTT
+359 DEPTTDEPTS
-369 DESTSDELAQTAKAL
+369 EELAQTAKAL

-433 IRISYGLNHHNQLLN
+433 IRISYGLNRQNQLLN

-455 PAFEKTTPTT
+455 PAFENTTSPT

-527 SLLKQNKGFVET
+527 SLLRQNKGFVET

-552 DEASLG
+552 DEASLS
-558 EIDMSALNAAATKLA
+558 EIDMAALNTAATKLA

-585 DSRQQDAIT
+585 DSHQQDTIT
-594 DVDAYVDDELAEH
+594 DADAYVDDELAEH

-623 QIAKLKAQG
+623 QIARLKAQG

-658 SAAAVAAQAAAAVD
+658 SAAAVAAEAAAAVD

-715 AESQQSSYA
+715 AASQQSSYA

-735 PMTAADIAKQTQARD
+735 PVTAADIAKQTQARD

>member
-1 MNAQQAIAF
+1 MNAQQAITF
-10 SIKPLTFAIA
+10 CIKPLTFAIV

-26 CATQPSASQPLSQRV
+26 CATQPSASQPLSQRI

-68 SAQALPA
+68 SAQALAA
-75 SPNRLKLIGQLS
+75 SPDRLKLIQQLS
-87 KAKHLDARQQAL
+87 AAQHLDARQQAL

-187 GRYIEYDYSKLLKDK
+187 GHYIEYDYSKLLKDK

-227 DYQPLALT
+227 DYQTLALT

-301 KAFDSNELASVE
+301 KAFDSHELASVE

-359 DESTTDEPTT
+359 DESTTDE
-369 DESTSDELAQTAKAL
+369 STSDELDQTAKAL

-404 IEANPQAFKAL
+404 IDANPQAFKAL

-422 ANSSFISMDDD
+422 ADSSLISMDDD
-433 IRISYGLNHHNQLLN
+433 IRISYGLNRQNQLLN
-448 MVAMSDL
+448 VVAMSDL
-455 PAFEKTTPTT
+455 PAFDNTTPPT

-552 DEASLG
+552 DEASLN
-558 EIDMSALNAAATKLA
+558 EIDMAALNAAATKLA
-573 KIQADNYAVMNT
+573 KIQADNDAVMNT
-585 DSRQQDAIT
+585 DSRQQDTIT
-594 DVDAYVDDELAEH
+594 DADAYVDDELAEH

-658 SAAAVAAQAAAAVD
+658 SAAAVAAEAAAAVD
-672 VVEESEEQQ
+672 VVEESQEQQ

-690 KLDKTSR
+690 KLDKKSR

-705 KIDTATAQEQ
+705 KIDKATAQEQ
-715 AESQQSSYA
+715 AASQQSSYA

-729 DAAASA
+729 DAAA
-735 PMTAADIAKQTQARD
+735 PVRMTAADIAKQKQARD

-778 DELIEKLK
+778 NELIEKLK